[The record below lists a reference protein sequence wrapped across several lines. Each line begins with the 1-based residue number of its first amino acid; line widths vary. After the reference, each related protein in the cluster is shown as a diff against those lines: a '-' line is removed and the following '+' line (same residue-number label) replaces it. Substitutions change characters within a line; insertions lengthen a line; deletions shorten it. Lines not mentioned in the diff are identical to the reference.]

1 MLLAHSQ
8 SGRTVR
14 HAIRPLLISAVF
26 AAALAAMPVIAV
38 VWIALSGGT
47 ENLQHILQ
55 TVLPRATLRTL
66 ALIGLTGFVSSL
78 FGIVTAWLVTAFRF
92 PLRRLLSIA
101 LVLPLAIPSY
111 IGAYTF
117 VEFLDFTGPV
127 QSFYRSLFGFHSA
140 RDYWF
145 PDIRSLGGAVLIMS
159 SVLYPYVYLACR
171 SSFLM
176 QGRAAAD
183 VARTLG
189 SGPLRTMLR
198 IQLPMARPAIVI
210 GLTLVTMET
219 LNDIGAVEYLGV
231 NTLTFSIY
239 DTWLNRGSLPGAAQL
254 SLVLLAF
261 VAVLIA
267 IERLARKRQRFSV
280 NRTTALVNDQLRPK
294 LKGLSGWLAAL
305 LCFIPVAIGFLLP
318 FLMLLS
324 YASRRL
330 ELLSDPRLSKALWH
344 SITVSGTAA
353 LATVTLGFLL
363 AYASRTEKRKLA
375 GLTGRIASL
384 GYGMP
389 GTVLAIGVLMP
400 LASFDNAFDAL
411 MRSQFGISTGLLLS
425 GTGFAIFYACTVRFL
440 TMAEGTV
447 EAGFQKLS
455 PHLDMAAR
463 TLGRSR
469 AQTLFGVLLPN
480 MRPAIL
486 TAALF
491 VFVESMKELSATIL
505 LRPFNFN
512 TLATLIY
519 EDASRAQI
527 ENASIASLI
536 IVLVGLIPVI
546 IVSRSLER

>member
-1 MLLAHSQ
+1 M
-8 SGRTVR
+8 
-14 HAIRPLLISAVF
+14 
-26 AAALAAMPVIAV
+26 
-38 VWIALSGGT
+38 
-47 ENLQHILQ
+47 
-55 TVLPRATLRTL
+55 
-66 ALIGLTGFVSSL
+66 
-78 FGIVTAWLVTAFRF
+78 
-92 PLRRLLSIA
+92 
-101 LVLPLAIPSY
+101 IP
-111 IGAYTF
+111 
-117 VEFLDFTGPV
+117 
-127 QSFYRSLFGFHSA
+127 
-140 RDYWF
+140 
-145 PDIRSLGGAVLIMS
+145 
-159 SVLYPYVYLACR
+159 
-171 SSFLM
+171 
-176 QGRAAAD
+176 
-183 VARTLG
+183 
-189 SGPLRTMLR
+189 
-198 IQLPMARPAIVI
+198 
-210 GLTLVTMET
+210 
-219 LNDIGAVEYLGV
+219 
-231 NTLTFSIY
+231 
-239 DTWLNRGSLPGAAQL
+239 GSLPGAAQL

-305 LCFIPVAIGFLLP
+305 LCFIPVAIG

-527 ENASIASLI
+527 ENASLI